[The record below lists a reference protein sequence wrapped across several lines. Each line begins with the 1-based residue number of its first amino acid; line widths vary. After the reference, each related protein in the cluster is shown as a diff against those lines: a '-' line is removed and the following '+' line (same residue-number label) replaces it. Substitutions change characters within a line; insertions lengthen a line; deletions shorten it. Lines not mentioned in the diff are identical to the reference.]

1 MVSERWWRIDD
12 DMRDRHVYI
21 TAMRDAEERV
31 FYLILIGSVN
41 VYTAGDR
48 ERERPELD
56 LLVGRLQG
64 LKT

>member
-1 MVSERWWRIDD
+1 
-12 DMRDRHVYI
+12 MRDRHVYI